1 MIIVKIAGGLGNQL
15 FKLNKALELKKFNK
29 NIYID
34 LSGYESDRFNR
45 KYHFKNKINHLK
57 IFPII
62 AKKVLIKTNR
72 VLTKLKILMFYAEE
86 VNDLTASNI
95 NDKAYIK
102 YLTGSWEENMIP
114 DQENLNILNNLF
126 REKKLKEDNL
136 VAVHFRTK
144 DYDIKLKD
152 NYYLDSLKDFGNN
165 FEYHIFGDDID
176 YLEKKVPELFKYL
189 NYKII
194 KNLDTIEAFEELKT
208 YKNYISS
215 NSTFCWWAIILNKNK
230 NLKVVGPVTWMNQ
243 KYDIHRP
250 DNWKLISNKV

>member
-1 MIIVKIAGGLGNQL
+1 MNRLIIAKISEGLGNQL

-114 DQENLNILNNLF
+114 DQENLNILNNLYF
-126 REKKLKEDNL
+126 
-136 VAVHFRTK
+136 
-144 DYDIKLKD
+144 IK
-152 NYYLDSLKDFGNN
+152 
-165 FEYHIFGDDID
+165 I
-176 YLEKKVPELFKYL
+176 
-189 NYKII
+189 
-194 KNLDTIEAFEELKT
+194 
-208 YKNYISS
+208 
-215 NSTFCWWAIILNKNK
+215 
-230 NLKVVGPVTWMNQ
+230 
-243 KYDIHRP
+243 
-250 DNWKLISNKV
+250 